1 MKTIHATKT
10 FTHAPL
16 ASLSESEIEQVHGG
30 RQVYLDG
37 MLVEMSD
44 NALAGLINSGAV
56 RQIVVKGI
64 AMPPTQGA
72 QREIW

>member
-1 MKTIHATKT
+1 MKTNHGTTTSKQG
-10 FTHAPL
+10 PL
-16 ASLSESEIEQVHGG
+16 ASLSESEVEQVHGG

-44 NALAGLINSGAV
+44 TALAGLINSGAV

-64 AMPPTQGA
+64 AMPPTQGD